1 MAAPQQ
7 NEFLA
12 EARDHLTDV
21 CNQLLRLERA
31 KGDAARE
38 RIEQML
44 RAVHSIKGGAGF
56 FGLRTIE
63 QLAHRMESVFEG
75 ALEPAATRDPRLVD
89 VLLAATDRLA
99 ALLDD
104 LDRSNEADTSDL
116 LARLDE
122 LLAARPT
129 ANPAAS
135 SDQAD
140 DANPGSA
147 EPKSA
152 VSASPGDESAAKTTP
167 AERPTVGV
175 CGHQFEIALDLG
187 AYQASG
193 LSPSE
198 LVERVAQIGEVIS
211 GTIDTP
217 DVDLAVSPPEQP
229 VIWRATIQS
238 RLDAAAFNAQLI
250 ALAPLTG
257 NSQSTVSEAATADA
271 ATPDTATPDAAIT
284 EAAAAARPAS
294 SSIRISV
301 ELVDQLMNLAGELV
315 LVRNQSR
322 RFTAADQP
330 LPSQVIGRL
339 DAVTSEFQETVLQ
352 TRMQPVGNLFN
363 KFPRMVRDLSRQL
376 GKQIELRIEGAEIE
390 LDKTILDALADPL
403 THLVRNACDHGLES
417 TEERGRAGKPSQGVL
432 QLTARHLGD
441 QIWITIEDNGRGI
454 DRERVRRKAL
464 EQRLRTPEEL
474 ARLDDRDLLA
484 LILLPGFSTAAQVTD
499 VSGRGVGMD
508 VVKTNVARLG
518 GGIGIESTLGAGT
531 TFTLRLP
538 LTLAIIP
545 TLLVTASGERY
556 AIPQKDLEEL
566 VFVDPVQS
574 QVRVERTPE
583 GEVIRLRGRLLPLI
597 RLSQVLKSGDARSKP
612 QDVADDPALPLLC
625 AVVRA
630 GSRRYGLVVDSILT
644 SEEIVVKPLHT
655 SLRRLTTYSGATV
668 LGDGRVALILSTEG
682 IALVSRRRFHG
693 EAETDTT
700 QPSDEAIERQMVLL
714 VRQTDG
720 EPLAIPLALVRR
732 IVMVTSDEIESLSGG
747 HYLTIEGVPTRLIAP
762 REKLGVPTGPDPAF
776 VVLPRNT
783 STSLGFLVREI
794 VGTTAIALEDMQA
807 LPGDSLALG
816 AAVIDGRITPVADL
830 SRWVRHAGLP
840 LSAPPDRAVAAGAR
854 ILVVDDTQFFR
865 DVVAR
870 YLTEHGYR
878 VSTAEQGEDAL
889 ALLAREE
896 FDLVV
901 SDLEMPVM
909 DGWSLATAI
918 RQLPRTSE
926 LPLLALSTLAG
937 DEAVAKSLA
946 QGFDAHEVKLDRDS
960 LLQVIRRLLAAR
972 PKRSQAKEVSD
983 A

>member
-12 EARDHLTDV
+12 EAREHLTDV
-21 CNQLLRLERA
+21 CDQLLRLERA
-31 KGDAARE
+31 SGDSARD

-63 QLAHRMESVFEG
+63 QLAHRMENVFEA
-75 ALEPAATRDPRLVD
+75 ALEPAASRDGRLID

-104 LDRSNEADTSDL
+104 IDNSNVADTSDVV
-116 LARLDE
+116 ARLDE
-122 LLAARPT
+122 LLTPRP
-129 ANPAAS
+129 PE
-135 SDQAD
+135 DQSA
-140 DANPGSA
+140 PSA
-147 EPKSA
+147 EPISA
-152 VSASPGDESAAKTTP
+152 EPISALSVSTLEQPNPLTAVP
-167 AERPTVGV
+167 ATDVPSF
-175 CGHQFEIALDLG
+175 QFEIALELG

-193 LSPSE
+193 VTPRE
-198 LVERVAQIGEVIS
+198 LVERVSQIGEVIAGS
-211 GTIDTP
+211 IDTP
-217 DVDLAVSPPEQP
+217 DVDLAVSSPKHP
-229 VIWRATIQS
+229 VIWRATIKS
-238 RLDAAAFNAQLI
+238 PLDAAAFQAQLATI
-250 ALAPLTG
+250 ASVPSNLQTKVGEP
-257 NSQSTVSEAATADA
+257 TVADA
-271 ATPDTATPDAAIT
+271 TTASAG
-284 EAAAAARPAS
+284 RPTS
-294 SSIRISV
+294 GSIRIPV

-330 LPSQVIGRL
+330 LPGQVIGRL

-363 KFPRMVRDLSRQL
+363 KFPRLVRDLSRQL

-417 TEERGRAGKPSQGVL
+417 TEERERAGKPPLGTL
-432 QLTARHLGD
+432 QLTASHLGD
-441 QIWITIEDNGRGI
+441 QIWIKIEDNGRGI

-518 GGIGIESTLGAGT
+518 GGIDIDSQLGVGT

-545 TLLVTASGERY
+545 TLLVTAAGERF

-566 VFVDPVQS
+566 VFVDPEQPL
-574 QVRVERTPE
+574 VRIEQTPE
-583 GEVIRLRGRLLPLI
+583 GEVIRLRGRLLPLV
-597 RLSQVLKSGDARSKP
+597 RLSQVLQTGACQSKGQDAVD
-612 QDVADDPALPLLC
+612 QPALPLYC

-630 GSRRYGLVVDSILT
+630 GTRRYGLVVDSILT
-644 SEEIVVKPLHT
+644 SEEIVVKPLH
-655 SLRRLTTYSGATV
+655 SCLRRLTTYSGATV
-668 LGDGRVALILSTEG
+668 LGDGRVALILNTEG
-682 IALVSRRRFHG
+682 IASVSRRRFHG
-693 EAETDTT
+693 DAEALSA
-700 QPSDEAIERQMVLL
+700 QPADEKIERQMVLL
-714 VRQTDG
+714 VRQTSG

-732 IVMVTSDEIESLSGG
+732 LVMITCDQIESLSGG
-747 HYLTIEGVPTRLIAP
+747 YYLTIDGVPTRLIAP
-762 REKLGVPTGPDPAF
+762 RGEIDIPSPAQPAF
-776 VVLPRNT
+776 VVLPRN
-783 STSLGFLVREI
+783 SASEVGFLVSEI
-794 VGTTAIALEDMQA
+794 VGTKEIALDDMQA
-807 LPGDSLALG
+807 LPGDALVLG
-816 AAVIDGRITPVADL
+816 AAVVDGRITPVADL
-830 SRWVRHAGLP
+830 GLWGRHAGP
-840 LSAPPDRAVAAGAR
+840 QPTTPTSQGTTAGSHV
-854 ILVVDDTQFFR
+854 LVVDDTQFFR

-870 YLTEHGYR
+870 HLVEHGYR
-878 VSTAEQGEDAL
+878 VSTAEHGEEAL
-889 ALLAREE
+889 ALLACEE

-909 DGWSLATAI
+909 DGWTLATAI
-918 RQLPRTSE
+918 RQELRTRE

-937 DEAVAKSLA
+937 EEAVAKSLSS
-946 QGFDAHEVKLDRDS
+946 GFDAHEVKLNRDS
-960 LLQVIRRLLAAR
+960 LLQTIRRLIASRPVR
-972 PKRSQAKEVSD
+972 PKAQECSD